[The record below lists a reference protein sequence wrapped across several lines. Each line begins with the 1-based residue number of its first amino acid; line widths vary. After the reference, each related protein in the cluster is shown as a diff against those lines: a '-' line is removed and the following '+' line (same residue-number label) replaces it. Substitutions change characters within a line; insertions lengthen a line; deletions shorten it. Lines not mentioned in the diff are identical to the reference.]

1 MALTQDGNNLVFEG
15 TLTVTNFSNPTAG
28 LVSLI
33 LTPSG
38 GVGTIPGLVAGAPGL
53 PPVITLGAVNTL
65 SPGQPATAA
74 LTQTGAGGEGVASS
88 YTLVLGL
95 PQGNTG
101 SNGTSGALH
110 TASDVTSG
118 TLAAGV
124 IPVATSATTFGWQS
138 LPFANVYNPSSIN
151 NLSESGQTT
160 GLLCSVTVP
169 AQPYNWYPEVEGSVV
184 VSGNTTTVVNVQAL
198 LNNASTGNLVGI
210 GQGVAGVANQCVAVG
225 KGFGSLVN
233 ATSGYGVVAAGAA
246 ATIYFN
252 AVQTAP
258 TSASWS
264 IANTGVFLTVTAQ
277 PTAAAT

>member
-1 MALTQDGNNLVFEG
+1 MLTVDNNTLVFEG
-15 TLTVTNFSNPTAG
+15 TLTVSNFSNPTAG
-28 LVSLI
+28 LVTLT

-53 PPVITLGAVNTL
+53 PPVITLAPPNTL
-65 SPGQPATAA
+65 SPGQPATAS
-74 LTQTGAGGEGVASS
+74 LTQTSSGGEGVASA
-88 YTLVLGL
+88 YTLTLGI

-110 TASDVTSG
+110 SASDITG
-118 TLAAGV
+118 TLVSGL
-124 IPVATSATTFGWQS
+124 IPVATSTTAFVWQS
-138 LPFANVYNPSSIN
+138 LPMAMEYNPSAIN

-169 AQPYNWYPEVEGSVV
+169 AQPYNWYPICEGSVV
-184 VSGNTTTVVNVQAL
+184 VSGTASTVINIEAL

-210 GQGVAGVANQCVAVG
+210 GQGFAGQANQCVAVT

-233 ATSGYGVVAAGAA
+233 ATSGYGVVAAGSA

-252 AVQTAP
+252 AVQTAS
-258 TSASWS
+258 TSNSWS
-264 IANTGVFLTVTAQ
+264 INDTQVYLTVTAQ